1 MDQLFLKKV
10 AKKLKEKIPGG
21 LGRGRPDSDFD
32 KEQLSVGIQT
42 EMKEHTLDREM
53 AKEIAKDHL
62 SEVENYYITDKGE
75 ERLDLL
81 EQEAEKELENK

>member
-1 MDQLFLKKV
+1 MDKLFLKKV
-10 AKKLKEKIPGG
+10 AKKLRDKIPGG
-21 LGRGRPDSDFD
+21 LGNGRPDSDFD
-32 KEQLSVGIQT
+32 KEQLGVGIQT
-42 EMKEHTLDREM
+42 EMAEHTTNKEM

-62 SEVENYYITDKGE
+62 SEVENYYITDKGD